1 MCVFFLG
8 VIMRYILGLMLL
20 LFVLPVFGESIL
32 VLKSKNLTTYD
43 TLITGFSLESKA
55 QTEVV
60 SIDDSSYSK
69 DTVLQKIKST
79 YDVVFAIG
87 DTALSVAI
95 EQKDKPVIFAMVLN
109 YEKYPLDS
117 NNVTGVKM
125 NLSVKTQ
132 LGVIAA
138 LFSNV
143 KNIGVITSGE
153 DTDEQIKSHQ
163 QIASLFGVNLLPI
176 KIENQENLAKNLES
190 NGTKAD
196 IIWMLPDKVILN
208 PQGFNTLSK
217 YVAQSKKPLY
227 VLSSG
232 LVEKGGLF
240 SLSPDYL
247 LIGKQV
253 ARITNKIIYSKVP
266 IKFVPISDP
275 DSFNLTLNYSIAK
288 QIDVLT
294 TLSPK
299 LLEFAATKGFTINVV
314 K

>member
-1 MCVFFLG
+1 
-8 VIMRYILGLMLL
+8 MRYILVLILL
-20 LFVLPVFGESIL
+20 LVVLPIFGESIL

-60 SIDDSSYSK
+60 SMDDSSYSK
-69 DTVLQKIKST
+69 DVILEKIKST
-79 YDVVFAIG
+79 YDIVFAIG
-87 DTALSVAI
+87 DTALSVAV

-143 KNIGVITSGE
+143 KNIGVVTSGE

-227 VLSSG
+227 VLSS
-232 LVEKGGLF
+232 
-240 SLSPDYL
+240 
-247 LIGKQV
+247 
-253 ARITNKIIYSKVP
+253 
-266 IKFVPISDP
+266 
-275 DSFNLTLNYSIAK
+275 
-288 QIDVLT
+288 
-294 TLSPK
+294 
-299 LLEFAATKGFTINVV
+299 
-314 K
+314 